1 MDNSL
6 KEWFVVQTHLDS
18 EDLAVNGIKK
28 LGFEVYCPKY
38 LKITSHARK
47 KQKILKPLF
56 SRYIFVSF
64 KRNNINWRKI
74 NFTRGVSSII
84 SANNYLTALPNFF
97 LKNIRKYETKD
108 EIIDFYKYIVSI
120 KEKKEFSFLFSN
132 KKIIK
137 GISTGVEKANQ
148 VRLLI
153 NLLGREIYCWVSKD
167 KIEAV

>member
-6 KEWFVVQTHLDS
+6 KEWFVVQTHRDS
-18 EDLAVNGIKK
+18 EDLAINGIKK
-28 LGFEVYCPKY
+28 LGFDVYCPKY
-38 LKITSHARK
+38 LKTTSHARK
-47 KQKILKPLF
+47 KEKVLKPLF

-64 KRNNINWRKI
+64 TRNNNNWRKI
-74 NFTRGVSSII
+74 NFTRGVNSLI

-97 LKNIRKYETKD
+97 LKNIRKHETN
-108 EIIDFYKYIVSI
+108 EGSIDFYKYIVSI
-120 KEKKEFSFLFSN
+120 KKNKNFSFLFSN
-132 KKIIK
+132 KKFIK
-137 GISTGVEKANQ
+137 GVSTGVEKANQ